1 MATEAACYRAAA
13 PALHY
18 VTSGDDVVEWGGGGE
33 RQVRGGAGLWWSQ
46 QLHHRGAEPA
56 MARCPPPPHHAVAA
70 PPPPSS
76 CRRKLSVDDSPSRR
90 AVNAG
95 SWRPRPPVG
104 SSATAVNALDCD
116 QQRRRSSPRPSW
128 RTLSRTLSEQTL
140 HDSRYEQRSAAA
152 AAAAEC
158 RDDLLDDWRDASAA
172 DDALTETFLSPPR
185 IAPVSGQL
193 SLVSIMPSSYRPPD
207 KTVDAPVSVVCI
219 ESARQVRSIRRS
231 VSGGA
236 GTAGATAGR
245 TPTQNALVGRSGR
258 LSPCTATTDMTSRSC
273 LCRVWCADV
282 NGRLL

>member
-56 MARCPPPPHHAVAA
+56 MARCPPPPPPHHAVAA
-70 PPPPSS
+70 PPSS

-128 RTLSRTLSEQTL
+128 RTSPRQSWRTLSRTLSEQTL
-140 HDSRYEQRSAAA
+140 HDSRYEQRAAAA

-158 RDDLLDDWRDASAA
+158 RDDLLDDWGDASAA

-193 SLVSIMPSSYRPPD
+193 SLVSIMLSSHRPPD
-207 KTVDAPVSVVCI
+207 KTVDAPVSVV
-219 ESARQVRSIRRS
+219 
-231 VSGGA
+231 
-236 GTAGATAGR
+236 
-245 TPTQNALVGRSGR
+245 
-258 LSPCTATTDMTSRSC
+258 
-273 LCRVWCADV
+273 
-282 NGRLL
+282 